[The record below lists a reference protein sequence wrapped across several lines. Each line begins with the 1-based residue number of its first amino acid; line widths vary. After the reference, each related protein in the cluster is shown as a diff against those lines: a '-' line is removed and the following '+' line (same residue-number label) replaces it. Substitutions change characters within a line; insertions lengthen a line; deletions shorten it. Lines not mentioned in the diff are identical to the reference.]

1 MGDRDEVG
9 KVSWSPDYRA
19 ERAWLDRCSPEYR
32 AVLEKALHADVEAL
46 GGGFLD
52 SWQETRLR
60 TEVAVGAFIDAQ
72 KREREARGVYVYGG
86 VPEDES
92 EEFSRRMRESEE
104 AIGLTMDRLAGKS
117 DEWVDPCPSWD
128 DIRPYGVTAGSPRD
142 ERMRARYE
150 AGRAEY
156 REDWT
161 TWDVARFTE
170 MIQEE
175 EDDATI
181 YRAMRQWVM
190 RGRGVL

>member
-9 KVSWSPDYRA
+9 KVSWSPDYQA

-32 AVLEKALHADVEAL
+32 AVLEKALHADVDAL

-60 TEVAVGAFIDAQ
+60 TEVAVGAFIDA
-72 KREREARGVYVYGG
+72 ER
-86 VPEDES
+86 S
-92 EEFSRRMRESEE
+92 
-104 AIGLTMDRLAGKS
+104 KQ
-117 DEWVDPCPSWD
+117 EWVDPCPSWD

-161 TWDVARFTE
+161 TWDVARFTD
-170 MIQEE
+170 MIREE
-175 EDDATI
+175 EDDSTI

-190 RGRGVL
+190 RERGLL

>member
-1 MGDRDEVG
+1 MTNMTDGNTDPSTSTNHE
-9 KVSWSPDYRA
+9 A

-32 AVLEKALHADVEAL
+32 AVLEQALHADVEAL

-60 TEVAVGAFIDAQ
+60 TSVAVGAFIDAQ
-72 KREREARGVYVYGG
+72 KRERE
-86 VPEDES
+86 D
-92 EEFSRRMRESEE
+92 E
-104 AIGLTMDRLAGKS
+104 AIKRLVIPDGRDRAA
-117 DEWVDPCPSWD
+117 WVDPCPSWD
-128 DIRPYGVTAGSPRD
+128 AIRPHGVTAGSPRD

-150 AGRAEY
+150 AGRLEY